1 MPTLAPATS
10 RVCPSI
16 QETKGLQKD
25 LVDDLLPARLLK
37 NKILSFRDI
46 LDLPPWHGSS
56 AFHELIKD
64 TLEGMQKLYPKCS
77 SCVDTLRVDHNSIYQ
92 LLAQFYK
99 ALKHVGELWAKDSS
113 KSEKLKFEDI
123 DLGTLSLEQ
132 IGKKV
137 LERLDC
143 ASSLARELFD
153 LMEKDDFANASV
165 SQSKPSAYFCPP
177 QTSNLTEVTDVPYMP
192 PLLQPLRLRALG
204 KLKPMDIKRLSFH
217 MSPAFSDQNSQL
229 AKGANR
235 REEPKLDHSQ
245 SNLKNCNDGDKG
257 STCSEGNASGF
268 PSVFSTNSS
277 SSSPLPPPSM
287 QLSAPP
293 LLQAPPTPPSSPM
306 TPSCMLLKERSM
318 SMKLSFDLP
327 IIVEPAL
334 DSVTKHAGNVNGGS
348 EPSETSML
356 GSSSMCFTM
365 THLETPKLDT
375 SSTLLPPPSKPQLTP
390 PAPPPPPMKG
400 DVPSPPPTPT
410 TPSPSSVPPPPMASP
425 KGFAPPPPP
434 PIGVAKALRVKKA
447 NTKLKRSTTMG
458 TLYRLLKGKVE
469 GSSLDGKTSNA
480 KKSQVGASSGANK
493 GQGMADALAE
503 MTKRSAYFRQIEEDV
518 EKHSMSIM
526 EMKSAIESF
535 KTKDMLELIN
545 FRQDIEKRLEC
556 LTDETQVLA
565 RFDSFPYKKL
575 ETVRMAS
582 ALFLKLEAIVTNLKN
597 WKMVGPISQQLDK
610 VESYFNKMKEE
621 VDAIE
626 RGREEESKVF
636 LANNIEFDFGVLIRI
651 KELMVDLS
659 SSCVEMVLKE
669 NKEAKDMVV
678 TRSKSNGLSKALWRA
693 FQLAFRVYNFAGGQD
708 DRADRLTTELAHEIE
723 TCPHF

>member
-1 MPTLAPATS
+1 MPTPAPS
-10 RVCPSI
+10 RICPST
-16 QETKGLQKD
+16 QETKRLQKD
-25 LVDDLLPARLLK
+25 LVDDLLLARLLE
-37 NKILSFRDI
+37 NKVLSFRDI

-64 TLEGMQKLYPKCS
+64 TLEGMQKLYPKCT
-77 SCVDTLRVDHNSIYQ
+77 SCVDILQVEHNSLYQ
-92 LLAQFYK
+92 VLAQFYR

-113 KSEKLKFEDI
+113 KSENLKFEDI

-143 ASSLARELFD
+143 ASSLAGELFD
-153 LMEKDDFANASV
+153 LMEKDDSANASV
-165 SQSKPSAYFCPP
+165 SQSKLSTYFGPP
-177 QTSNLTEVTDVPYMP
+177 QTLSLTEVADIPYIP
-192 PLLQPLRLRALG
+192 PLLQPLRLQALR

-229 AKGANR
+229 AKEANR
-235 REEPKLDHSQ
+235 RAEPKLDHSQ
-245 SNLKNCNDGDKG
+245 SNMKSCNDGDKG

-268 PSVFSTNSS
+268 PNLFSTNSS
-277 SSSPLPPPSM
+277 SSSSLSPPSV
-287 QLSAPP
+287 QLSAP
-293 LLQAPPTPPSSPM
+293 LLFQAPPTPPSSPM
-306 TPSCMLLKERSM
+306 TPSCMLFKERSM
-318 SMKLSFDLP
+318 SMKLPFDLP
-327 IIVEPAL
+327 IIVEPTL
-334 DSVTKHAGNVNGGS
+334 DSVTEHAVNENGGS
-348 EPSETSML
+348 EPSEASML
-356 GSSSMCFTM
+356 GSPSICFTM
-365 THLETPKLDT
+365 TMSETPKLDT
-375 SSTLLPPPSKPQLTP
+375 STTLLPPPSKPQLAP

-400 DVPSPPPTPT
+400 GMSSPPPTPT
-410 TPSPSSVPPPPMASP
+410 TALPSSVPPPPMASP
-425 KGFAPPPPP
+425 KGFTPPPPP
-434 PIGVAKALRVKKA
+434 PIGVAKALRAKKA

-469 GSSLDGKTSNA
+469 GSSLDGKTSTA
-480 KKSQVGASSGANK
+480 KKSQVGASSGASN

-518 EKHSMSIM
+518 QKHSISIM

-556 LTDETQVLA
+556 LTDETQVLV

-659 SSCVEMVLKE
+659 SNCVEMALKE
-669 NKEAKDMVV
+669 NKEVKDMVV
-678 TRSKSNGLSKALWRA
+678 TRSKSNGLSKVLWRA